1 MKIAFAGTPEIAAT
15 ILQSIID
22 KKDHQVVCVITS
34 VDKPSGRGRKLKPS
48 PVKKIA
54 LENNLTLM
62 QPDSPK
68 SEEFINEFKN
78 YQCDVLLVVAYGHIL
93 TEELLETPQY
103 GSVNIHA
110 SLLPKYRGA
119 APIQRAI
126 LNGDKK
132 SGLTFMKMT
141 KGLDSGPM
149 SKRFEIKI
157 EKDDTTADLTSKMAS
172 IAAKEVN
179 QFCSDW
185 PNLIDSLEEQNET
198 DASYCPKIT
207 RNDAVIE
214 WSDEAKKIS
223 KTINAMYPNPI
234 ISIDVNGVEIN
245 LCKSKVNKKLIGDPG
260 EIIEFNKDIL
270 AIGCGDF
277 AVEVTELCR
286 TGKNK
291 LSIKDF
297 YNGAQKLLK
306 EGDIIS

>member
-179 QFCSDW
+179 KFCSDW
-185 PNLIDSLEEQNET
+185 PNLID
-198 DASYCPKIT
+198 
-207 RNDAVIE
+207 DAVIK

-234 ISIDVNGVEIN
+234 ISIDVNGVGIN

-260 EIIEFNKDIL
+260 EIIEFNKNIL

-277 AVEVTELCR
+277 AVEITELCR

>member
-1 MKIAFAGTPEIAAT
+1 MKIAFAGTPEIAST

-34 VDKPSGRGRKLKPS
+34 VDKPAGRGRKLKPS

-68 SEEFINEFKN
+68 NEEFIHEFKK
-78 YQCDVLLVVAYGHIL
+78 YQPDILIVMAYGHIL
-93 TEELLETPQY
+93 TEELLETPNY

-149 SKRFEIKI
+149 SKRFEITI
-157 EKDDTTADLTSKMAS
+157 DKDDTSADLTKKMAS
-172 IAAKEVN
+172 LAAKEIN

-185 PNLIDSLEEQNET
+185 PNLIDSLEEQKET
-198 DASYCPKIT
+198 DATYCPKIT
-207 RNDAVIE
+207 RKDALIE
-214 WSDEAKKIS
+214 WSGEAKKIS

-234 ISIDVNGVEIN
+234 VSIDVNGIEVN
-245 LCKSKVNKKLIGDPG
+245 LCKSKVNKSLIGDPG
-260 EIIEFNKDIL
+260 EIIEFNKNIL

-277 AVEVTELCR
+277 SVEVTELCR

-306 EGDIIS
+306 KGDIIS

>member
-1 MKIAFAGTPEIAAT
+1 
-15 ILQSIID
+15 
-22 KKDHQVVCVITS
+22 
-34 VDKPSGRGRKLKPS
+34 
-48 PVKKIA
+48 
-54 LENNLTLM
+54 M

-68 SEEFINEFKN
+68 TKEFIYEFKK
-78 YQCDVLLVVAYGHIL
+78 YQSDILIVTAYGHIL
-93 TEELLETPQY
+93 TEELLETPNY

-149 SKRFEIKI
+149 SRRFEIPI
-157 EKDDTTADLTSKMAS
+157 DKDDTSADLTKKMAS
-172 IAAKEVN
+172 LAAQEIN

-198 DASYCPKIT
+198 EATYCPKIT
-207 RNDAVIE
+207 RNDALIE
-214 WSDEAKKIS
+214 WSGEAKKIS

-234 ISIDVNGVEIN
+234 VSIDVNGVEIN
-245 LCKSKVNKKLIGDPG
+245 LCKSKVNKNLIGDPG
-260 EIIEFNKDIL
+260 EIIEFNKNIL

-277 AVEVTELCR
+277 AVEVIELCR

>member
-34 VDKPSGRGRKLKPS
+34 VDKPAGRGRKLKPS

-68 SEEFINEFKN
+68 TKEFIYEFKK
-78 YQCDVLLVVAYGHIL
+78 YQSDILIVTAYGHIL
-93 TEELLETPQY
+93 TEELLETPKY

-126 LNGDKK
+126 MNGDKK

-149 SKRFEIKI
+149 SRRFEIPI
-157 EKDDTTADLTSKMAS
+157 DKDDTSADLTKKMAS
-172 IAAKEVN
+172 LAAQEIN

-198 DASYCPKIT
+198 EATYCPKIT
-207 RNDAVIE
+207 RNDALIE
-214 WSDEAKKIS
+214 WSGEAKKIS

-234 ISIDVNGVEIN
+234 VSIDVNGVEIN
-245 LCKSKVNKKLIGDPG
+245 LCKSKVTKNLIGDPG
-260 EIIEFNKDIL
+260 EIIEFNKNIL

-277 AVEVTELCR
+277 AVEVIELCR

-297 YNGAQKLLK
+297 YNGAQKILK

>member
-1 MKIAFAGTPEIAAT
+1 MGTPDFAVPSLRFMEKNYNIVAVYSQPAR
-15 ILQSIID
+15 
-22 KKDHQVVCVITS
+22 
-34 VDKPSGRGRKLKPS
+34 PSGRGMKTKLSPVEKNAKELNLKTITPSTLKQEVVFLQFKKLKPDL
-48 PVKKIA
+48 V
-54 LENNLTLM
+54 
-62 QPDSPK
+62 
-68 SEEFINEFKN
+68 
-78 YQCDVLLVVAYGHIL
+78 VVVAYGLLLPERFLL
-93 TEELLETPQY
+93 TPKF
-103 GSVNIHA
+103 GCINGHA
-110 SLLPKYRGA
+110 SLLPRWRGA

-179 QFCSDW
+179 KFCSDW

-245 LCKSKVNKKLIGDPG
+245 LCKSMVNKKLIGDPG
-260 EIIEFNKDIL
+260 EIIEFNKNIL

>member
-157 EKDDTTADLTSKMAS
+157 EKDDTTADLTSKIS
-172 IAAKEVN
+172 ILQFDSSKNDIKYKEIL
-179 QFCSDW
+179 S
-185 PNLIDSLEEQNET
+185 NLSVARSQKQQIEDDIQNLVDIEQ
-198 DASYCPKIT
+198 KIL
-207 RNDAVIE
+207 DYDLYLI
-214 WSDEAKKIS
+214 
-223 KTINAMYPNPI
+223 MYPNPI
-234 ISIDVNGVEIN
+234 ISIDVNGVGIN

-260 EIIEFNKDIL
+260 EIIEFNKNIL

-277 AVEVTELCR
+277 AVEITELCR

>member
-1 MKIAFAGTPEIAAT
+1 MKIAFAGTPEIAAI

-22 KKDHQVVCVITS
+22 KKDHQVVCVITA
-34 VDKPSGRGRKLKPS
+34 VDKPAGRGRKLKPS

-68 SEEFINEFKN
+68 TKEFIYEFKK
-78 YQCDVLLVVAYGHIL
+78 YQSDILIVTAYGHIL
-93 TEELLETPQY
+93 TEELLETPNY

-149 SKRFEIKI
+149 SRRFEIPI
-157 EKDDTTADLTSKMAS
+157 DKDDTSADLTRKMAS
-172 IAAKEVN
+172 LAAQEIN

-185 PNLIDSLEEQNET
+185 PNLIDNLEEQNET
-198 DASYCPKIT
+198 EATYCPKIT
-207 RNDAVIE
+207 RNDALIE
-214 WSDEAKKIS
+214 WSGEAKKIS

-234 ISIDVNGVEIN
+234 VSIDVNGVEIN
-245 LCKSKVNKKLIGDPG
+245 LCKSKVNKNLIGDPG
-260 EIIEFNKDIL
+260 EIIEFNKNIL

-277 AVEVTELCR
+277 AVEVIELCR